1 MTACWLDL
9 IGISDGGLATLSP
22 EAADRLARAEIVFG
36 GHRHL
41 AMLPAEHPATRQP
54 WRSPFAD
61 SAADILAA
69 RGRRAVVLAT
79 GDPSWFGPAKWLRG
93 VLDPSEFRVWP
104 APSAFSLAAARL
116 GWALEDT
123 SCLTVHGRA
132 LETAAADF
140 AEGRWLLIL
149 SEDGASPA
157 ALAALLADAGYGA
170 SSVHV
175 LEHLGGPQERIRA
188 ARAKGFD
195 LPDIA
200 ALNTVGIECIA
211 DEGAKVWPPG
221 PGLPDEAFRHD
232 GKMTKRVLR
241 ALALSALSPRAGEL
255 LWDVGSGSG
264 AIAVEWCRAASAA
277 RALAIEPNPERLAFI
292 RENRT
297 RLAAPG
303 ISIVPAR
310 APEAFDGL
318 AAPDAVFIGGGLTEG
333 VFAPAYHALKPG
345 GRLVAHAV
353 TLESEAI
360 LLALHAEHGGDLLR
374 VSVDHAVPVG
384 PFRGWRPS
392 MPVIHWHLTKEART

>member
-1 MTACWLDL
+1 MTAPWLDV
-9 IGISDGGLATLSP
+9 IGVGDGGLDTLSSD
-22 EAADRLARAEIVFG
+22 AAGILACAEIVFG
-36 GHRHL
+36 GRRHL
-41 AMLPAEHPATRQP
+41 AMLPPEHPAERRP
-54 WRSPFAD
+54 WRSPFGE

-93 VLDPSEFRVWP
+93 VLDPAEFRVSP

-116 GWALEDT
+116 GWALEDI
-123 SCLTVHGRA
+123 SCRTVHGRA
-132 LETAAADF
+132 LENAAADF
-140 AEGRWLLIL
+140 AAGRKLLVL

-157 ALAALLADAGYGA
+157 ALAALLADAGYGT
-170 SSVHV
+170 SLVHV
-175 LEHLGGPQERIRA
+175 LEHLGGPHERIRA
-188 ARAKGFD
+188 ALAKGFD

-200 ALNTVGIECIA
+200 ALNTVAVECVA
-211 DEGAKVWPPG
+211 AEGVKVWPPG

-264 AIAVEWCRAASAA
+264 AIAVEWCRAASGA

-292 RENRT
+292 RENCT

-303 ISIVPAR
+303 ITIIPAR

-318 AAPDAVFIGGGLTEG
+318 AAPHAVFIGGGLTEG
-333 VFAPAYHALKPG
+333 VFAPAYQALKPG

-360 LLALHAEHGGDLLR
+360 LLGLHAEHGGDLLR
-374 VSVDHAVPVG
+374 VSVDHAAPVG

-392 MPVIHWHLTKEART
+392 MPVLHWHLTKEAGA

>member
-1 MTACWLDL
+1 MTARWLDV
-9 IGISDGGLATLSP
+9 IGVGDGGLATLSP
-22 EAADRLARAEIVFG
+22 ETAARLARAEIVFG
-36 GHRHL
+36 GRRHL
-41 AMLPAEHPATRQP
+41 AMLAPEHSAERQP

-61 SAADILAA
+61 SAADLLAA

-79 GDPSWFGPAKWLRG
+79 GDPSWFGPAQWLRG
-93 VLDPSEFRVWP
+93 VLEPTEFRVWP

-116 GWALEDT
+116 GWALEDCR
-123 SCLTVHGRA
+123 CLTVHGRA
-132 LETAAADF
+132 LEGAAAEF
-140 AEGRWLLIL
+140 AEDRKLLIL

-157 ALAALLADAGYGA
+157 ALAALLVESGYGA
-170 SSVHV
+170 SLVQA
-175 LEHLGGPQERIRA
+175 LEHLGGPHERIRA
-188 ARAKGFD
+188 ARAEGFD
-195 LPDIA
+195 LTDIA
-200 ALNTVGIECIA
+200 ALNTVAVECVA
-211 DEGAKVWPPG
+211 AEGAKIWPPG
-221 PGLPDEAFRHD
+221 PGLPDDAFRHD

-264 AIAVEWCRAASAA
+264 AIAVEWCRSATGA

-292 RENRT
+292 RENRI
-297 RLAAPG
+297 RLTAPG
-303 ISIVPAR
+303 IAIVPVR

-333 VFAPAYHALKPG
+333 IFKPAYLQLKQG

-360 LLALHAEHGGDLLR
+360 LLGLHGGDLLR
-374 VSVDHAVPVG
+374 VSVDHAAPVG

-392 MPVIHWHLTKEART
+392 MPVLHWHLTKEAGA

>member
-1 MTACWLDL
+1 MTAPWLDL
-9 IGISDGGLATLSP
+9 VGVSDGGLDTLSP
-22 EAADRLARAEIVFG
+22 NAAEILVRAEIVFG
-36 GHRHL
+36 GRRHL
-41 AMLPAEHPATRQP
+41 AMLPPEHPAERRP
-54 WRSPFAD
+54 WRSPFGD

-93 VLDPSEFRVWP
+93 VLNPAEFRVFP

-116 GWALEDT
+116 GWALEDCR
-123 SCLTVHGRA
+123 CLTVHGRVV
-132 LETAAADF
+132 ESVAADF
-140 AEGRWLLIL
+140 AAGGKLLIL

-157 ALAALLADAGYGA
+157 ALAALLCEAGYSA
-170 SSVHV
+170 SPIHV
-175 LEHLGGPQERIRA
+175 LEHLGGPAERVRQA
-188 ARAKGFD
+188 PAYRFD
-195 LPDIA
+195 LDGIA
-200 ALNTVGIECIA
+200 ALNTVALDCRA
-211 DEGAKVWPPG
+211 AEGARVWPPG
-221 PGLPDEAFRHD
+221 AALPDEAFRHD

-264 AIAVEWCRAASAA
+264 AIAVEWCRAAAGA

-292 RENRT
+292 RENRS

-303 ISIVPAR
+303 IEIVAAR

-318 AAPDAVFIGGGLTEG
+318 EAPDAIFIGGGLTEG
-333 VFAPAYHALKPG
+333 VFAPAFARLKPG

-353 TLESEAI
+353 TLESEAL

-374 VSVDHAVPVG
+374 VSVDQAAPVG

-392 MPVIHWHLTKEART
+392 MPVLHWHLTKEAGA

>member
-1 MTACWLDL
+1 MTAPWLDL
-9 IGISDGGLATLSP
+9 IGVGDGGLETLSP
-22 EAADRLARAEIVFG
+22 EAAARLDRAEIVFG

-41 AMLPAEHPATRQP
+41 AMLPAAHPAERQP
-54 WRSPFAD
+54 WRSPFAE

-93 VLDPSEFRVWP
+93 VLDAAEFRVWP

-116 GWALEDT
+116 GWALEDCH
-123 SCLTVHGRA
+123 CLTVHGRA
-132 LETAAADF
+132 LANAAADF
-140 AEGRWLLIL
+140 AEGRKLLIL

-157 ALAALLADAGYGA
+157 ALAALLADAGYGT
-170 SSVHV
+170 SLVHV
-175 LEHLGGPQERIRA
+175 LEHLGGPQERIRVA
-188 ARAKGFD
+188 LAKGFD
-195 LPDIA
+195 LTDIA
-200 ALNTVGIECIA
+200 ALNTVAVECVA
-211 DEGAKVWPPG
+211 LEGAKVWPPG

-292 RENRT
+292 RENRV

-303 ISIVPAR
+303 ITIVPAR

-318 AAPDAVFIGGGLTEG
+318 AAPDAVFIGGGLTES
-333 VFAPAYHALKPG
+333 VFAPAYQALKPG

-360 LLALHAEHGGDLLR
+360 LLGLHAEHGGDLMR
-374 VSVDHAVPVG
+374 VSVDHAASVG

-392 MPVIHWHLTKEART
+392 MPVLHWHLTKEAST

>member
-1 MTACWLDL
+1 MTVPWLDL
-9 IGISDGGLATLSP
+9 IGVGDGGLDTLSP
-22 EAADRLARAEIVFG
+22 EAAARLARAEIVFG
-36 GHRHL
+36 GRRHL
-41 AMLPAEHPATRQP
+41 AMLPAEHEATRQP
-54 WRSPFAD
+54 WRSPFAE
-61 SAADILAA
+61 SAADILAT

-79 GDPSWFGPAKWLRG
+79 GDPSWFGPAQWLRG
-93 VLDPSEFRVWP
+93 VLDAAEFRVWP

-116 GWALEDT
+116 GWALEDIN
-123 SCLTVHGRA
+123 CLTVHGRA
-132 LETAAADF
+132 LENAAPDF
-140 AEGRWLLIL
+140 APSRRLLIL
-149 SEDGASPA
+149 SEDGASPT
-157 ALAALLADAGYGA
+157 ALAALLTQAGYGA
-170 SSVHV
+170 SPVHV
-175 LEHLGGPQERIRA
+175 LEHLGGPKERIRVG
-188 ARAKGFD
+188 RADSFD
-195 LPDIA
+195 LLDIA
-200 ALNTVGIECIA
+200 ALNTVAVECVA
-211 DEGAKVWPPG
+211 AEGAKVWPPG

-264 AIAVEWCRAASAA
+264 AIAVEWCRAARGA

-303 ISIVPAR
+303 LTIVPAR

-360 LLALHAEHGGDLLR
+360 LLSLHAEHGGDLLR
-374 VSVDHAVPVG
+374 VSVDHAAPVG

-392 MPVIHWHLTKEART
+392 MPVLHWHLTKGAGA